1 MGYLNFPPLVTPS
14 KMEALKELLTP
25 KTFNKLSFVAVFV
38 WIVLGVTLLGIF
50 ADMENSESRF
60 DFRCDAKL
68 SDKDLIRGKCFERYE
83 KQYNKFSIP
92 LYGFVIV
99 NFAVVAIVAVIYSKC
114 IQSTVN
120 ELDARRNADA
130 EGQTQQ
136 GNETSRRLFIAYCCQ
151 LAFRFALGIVFI
163 VLQTRVLYPSK
174 FSSDFECTISREGNS
189 SAFQSANSTQAQTY
203 ECHNQRATKKTF
215 WTYAVTVVNGGFAF
229 IVLMEI
235 VWIMSRVRNGKKFM
249 EDSQF
254 FVDHLKFN
262 HVAAH
267 PGVQEQQHGQNAQQ
281 VPPQQVPLQAFIK
294 SMKDTIIKDTE
305 QPTGLE
311 QPIRHNPGEGPKPKD
326 FKIDQIYVNLVICED
341 RAYYD
346 FPKGRWEQL
355 KVYPKPANVNHPQ
368 SVRPDVIINAQH
380 KNVLVVGRPGIG
392 KTLLCTKLLR
402 MWASDDTFNGDFNAA
417 FLLKFRHF
425 NSNQTNINFRE
436 LLESSET
443 VSEHLDDEVWDY
455 IIKNPTKVLLIF
467 DGLDEFSARSDITSD
482 DSRYKNNVEEKMP
495 LHCLYHKIASGKLL
509 DGATVITTTRP
520 TAVKCIRPL
529 NVDRTV
535 EILGFTSQEVEDY
548 VEKFT
553 EGDHDAD
560 AKQTIWQ
567 HISTNIN
574 LFSLCYI
581 PVNCFI
587 ICSCLSYLHN
597 RGSRLPTELTKIYS
611 IAVKFF
617 FFRHNAKYRFS
628 PNASDQNVSKDHEL
642 PSQVQDVFKSLGKIA
657 FNGIKQGRLIFGSR
671 EVNGL
676 EDCGLLHRLP
686 DRAGPTLLEPREAQF
701 CFTHLTIQEFLA
713 AKHVIDTMRN
723 EQELRRFVADHI
735 NEGAWQ
741 VVLQFVAGLLEP
753 DPHRKE
759 HTSDIFT
766 ELLPMSTVEKKED
779 KLMMADF
786 WSCKSEETE
795 VRTFTCWP
803 ADNDQEQ
810 LALNLCKCLYEI
822 DVKQDS
828 EIQNKLT
835 EIGFNAVDFSSCSLA
850 PVDCSAVLNV
860 LKNATGLLCMTLKGN
875 NIGPLGCIEIKNW
888 IVNSD
893 DSNNKYCKLR
903 GINISDRTDEAEAL
917 TNNNCKLNSLD
928 LSGNNITNE
937 GVKHLAEALTNNN
950 CKLNSLDL
958 SGNNITDEGV
968 KHLAE
973 ALTNN
978 NCKLNSLTLSGNTIT
993 DEGVKHLAEA
1003 LTHNNCKLNSLNL
1016 ARNNIT
1022 AEGVK
1027 HLAEALTNNNC
1038 KLNSLTLPGNTIT
1051 DEGVKHLA
1059 EALTNNNCKLNSLT
1073 LAGKQIT
1080 AEGVK
1085 HLAEALTNNNC
1096 ELNSLTLIGI
1106 QITDE
1111 GVKHLAEALT
1121 NNNCKLNSLTLR
1133 GGQITDEGVKH
1144 LAEALTNNNCKLKSL
1159 TLGGKQITDEGVKHL
1174 AEALTNNNCKLK
1186 SLTLAGKQITD
1197 EGVKHLAEALTN
1209 NNCNL
1214 NSLDLS
1220 GNNITDEGVKHLAEA
1235 LTNNNCKLNS
1245 LDLARNNIT
1254 AEGVK
1259 HLAEALTNNNC
1270 KLNNLHLFGNNI
1282 TDEGVKHLA
1291 EALTGNN
1298 CILNSLLLSL
1308 NCLSD
1313 EGLKYF
1319 AEALKYNRKLRKLI
1333 LTRSLFQN
1341 NKVVNASHITKD
1353 GVQHL
1358 KDEALRH
1365 SNCNVLFT

>member
-1 MGYLNFPPLVTPS
+1 M
-14 KMEALKELLTP
+14 
-25 KTFNKLSFVAVFV
+25 
-38 WIVLGVTLLGIF
+38 
-50 ADMENSESRF
+50 
-60 DFRCDAKL
+60 
-68 SDKDLIRGKCFERYE
+68 
-83 KQYNKFSIP
+83 
-92 LYGFVIV
+92 
-99 NFAVVAIVAVIYSKC
+99 
-114 IQSTVN
+114 
-120 ELDARRNADA
+120 
-130 EGQTQQ
+130 
-136 GNETSRRLFIAYCCQ
+136 
-151 LAFRFALGIVFI
+151 
-163 VLQTRVLYPSK
+163 
-174 FSSDFECTISREGNS
+174 
-189 SAFQSANSTQAQTY
+189 
-203 ECHNQRATKKTF
+203 
-215 WTYAVTVVNGGFAF
+215 
-229 IVLMEI
+229 
-235 VWIMSRVRNGKKFM
+235 
-249 EDSQF
+249 
-254 FVDHLKFN
+254 
-262 HVAAH
+262 
-267 PGVQEQQHGQNAQQ
+267 
-281 VPPQQVPLQAFIK
+281 
-294 SMKDTIIKDTE
+294 
-305 QPTGLE
+305 
-311 QPIRHNPGEGPKPKD
+311 
-326 FKIDQIYVNLVICED
+326 
-341 RAYYD
+341 
-346 FPKGRWEQL
+346 
-355 KVYPKPANVNHPQ
+355 YPKPANVDHPQ
-368 SVRPDVIINAQH
+368 SKRPDVIIDAQH

-392 KTLLCTKLLR
+392 KTMLCTKLLR
-402 MWASDDTFNGDFNAA
+402 MWASDDMFNGDFDAA
-417 FLLKFRHF
+417 FLVKFRHF

-436 LLESSET
+436 LLECSET
-443 VSEHLDDEVWDY
+443 VSEHLDDELWDY

-467 DGLDEFSARSDITSD
+467 DGLEEFSARSDIPKD

-495 LHCLYHKIASGKLL
+495 LHCLYHEIATGKLL
-509 DGATVITTTRP
+509 DGATVINTTRP
-520 TAVKCIRPL
+520 TAVRFIRPL

-628 PNASDQNVSKDHEL
+628 PNASDQNVSKDFHEL

-741 VVLQFVAGLLEP
+741 VVLEFVAGLLEP

-779 KLMMADF
+779 ELMMAHF
-786 WSCKSEETE
+786 WSWKSEETE

-835 EIGFNAVDFSSCSLA
+835 EIGVNAVDFSSCSLA

-917 TNNNCKLNSLD
+917 TNNNCKLNSLN

-978 NCKLNSLTLSGNTIT
+978 NCKLNSLDLSSNNIT

-1003 LTHNNCKLNSLNL
+1003 LTHNNCKLNSLDL

-1038 KLNSLTLPGNTIT
+1038 KLNSLDLAGIQIT

-1096 ELNSLTLIGI
+1096 KLNSLTLAGI

-1133 GGQITDEGVKH
+1133 
-1144 LAEALTNNNCKLKSL
+1144 
-1159 TLGGKQITDEGVKHL
+1159 GKQITDEGVKHL

-1186 SLTLAGKQITD
+1186 SLTLAGKQITDEGVKHLAEALTNNNCKLKSLTLAGNQITD

-1245 LDLARNNIT
+1245 LDLTRNNIT

-1259 HLAEALTNNNC
+1259 HLAEALT
-1270 KLNNLHLFGNNI
+1270 
-1282 TDEGVKHLA
+1282 DS
-1291 EALTGNN
+1291 N
-1298 CILNSLLLSL
+1298 CILNSVRLFH
-1308 NCLSD
+1308 NFLSD

-1319 AEALKYNRKLRKLI
+1319 AEALKYNLKLRKLI
-1333 LTRSLFQN
+1333 LTGSRLKYN
-1341 NKVVNASHITKD
+1341 GVDNVGNITKD

-1365 SNCNVLFT
+1365 GNCDVLFTLA